1 MNLKNPT
8 LVGFGISN
16 KKTFS
21 AAQQYANGAI
31 IGSKFVRLTAECANA
46 KEAIIKLKEAL
57 PK

>member
-1 MNLKNPT
+1 MSLT
-8 LVGFGISN
+8 LLENAISDSN

-57 PK
+57 QK